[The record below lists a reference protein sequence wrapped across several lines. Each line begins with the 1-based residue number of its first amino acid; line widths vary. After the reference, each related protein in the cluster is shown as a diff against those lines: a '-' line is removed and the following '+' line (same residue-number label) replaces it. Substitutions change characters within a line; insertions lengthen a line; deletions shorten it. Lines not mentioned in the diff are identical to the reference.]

1 MSVNDKDTATDT
13 TEACQSADGCLSNKG
28 SRLSY
33 LKLAHTKVTSF
44 HWKGQEITIADAP
57 AEVFDAYISQV
68 VEEIVNVD
76 RDQWDIFERWHI
88 INACLEADV
97 LLLMELPEGCL
108 TLLRPEEEEMRS
120 TSPLVYHPEASD
132 VTPEE
137 KEV

>member
-1 MSVNDKDTATDT
+1 MSVNDNDTVIDT
-13 TEACQSADGCLSNKG
+13 TAACQNADGCLSNKG
-28 SRLSY
+28 SHLSY
-33 LKLAHTKVTSF
+33 LKLAHTKVTSL
-44 HWKGQEITIADAP
+44 HWNGQDVTVADAP
-57 AEVFDAYISQV
+57 ADVFDAYISQV

-108 TLLRPEEEEMRS
+108 ILARPEEEERRS
-120 TSPLVYHPEASD
+120 TTPLAYDPEVGD